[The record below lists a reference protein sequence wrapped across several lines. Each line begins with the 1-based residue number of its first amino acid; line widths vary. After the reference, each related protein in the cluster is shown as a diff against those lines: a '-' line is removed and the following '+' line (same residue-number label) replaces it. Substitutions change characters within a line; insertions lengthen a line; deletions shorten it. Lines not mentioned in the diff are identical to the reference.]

1 MRGGLLRARIGGW
14 LFGGI
19 LEVGCGFL
27 VLGWSVKLVSMG
39 EVRVVER
46 EGGREGGEEEGTSI
60 VVIFGFD
67 GGVGLVSGWVVLLFF
82 CFGGLV
88 ESSWLAYMRACGLV
102 VVVCV
107 SKVR

>member
-27 VLGWSVKLVSMG
+27 ALGWSAKVGGWVSMG

-46 EGGREGGEEEGTSI
+46 EGGRRGGGY
-60 VVIFGFD
+60 FD
-67 GGVGLVSGWVVLLFF
+67 CCHFWFLMDGLGW
-82 CFGGLV
+82 
-88 ESSWLAYMRACGLV
+88 
-102 VVVCV
+102 
-107 SKVR
+107 